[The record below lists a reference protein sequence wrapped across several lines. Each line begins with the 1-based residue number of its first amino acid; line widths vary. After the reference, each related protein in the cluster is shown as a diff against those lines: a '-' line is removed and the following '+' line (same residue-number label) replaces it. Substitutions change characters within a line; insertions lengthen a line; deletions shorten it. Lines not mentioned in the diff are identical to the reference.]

1 MKFVPNHSLSSNISF
16 LLLFLLPFLP
26 QGNRLRLMVDERY
39 TASVLLGM
47 TQTIEDSAGERIPI
61 KSSAT
66 ICQNAYAVAMA
77 ENNLFGDHATA
88 TAAGSSPQEPK
99 RVRRR
104 GKYSPQERE
113 RLRRERNRMHAK
125 RTRDR
130 KKMLVEIS
138 EQMITKME
146 NEARCLR
153 DYLVSV
159 KLMSVEESRASEER
173 SVASQKELAQL
184 KVRTYDGWTNAFVR
198 ILLLISLVL
207 ILTIL
212 PFLCSFVAGI
222 PNRIRRGRRRRGRRR
237 GTIV

>member
-1 MKFVPNHSLSSNISF
+1 
-16 LLLFLLPFLP
+16 
-26 QGNRLRLMVDERY
+26 MVDERY

-66 ICQNAYAVAMA
+66 ICQNAYAIAMA
-77 ENNLFGDHATA
+77 ENNLFGDNATA

-146 NEARCLR
+146 HEARSLR

-173 SVASQKELAQL
+173 SAASQKELAQL
-184 KVRTYDGWTNAFVR
+184 KVRT
-198 ILLLISLVL
+198 SK
-207 ILTIL
+207 
-212 PFLCSFVAGI
+212 
-222 PNRIRRGRRRRGRRR
+222 
-237 GTIV
+237 